1 MALQLKKWDVT
12 EHMDNEEFISEY
24 LKAAFES
31 GNIPEI
37 TRALSDVAR
46 ARNMTD
52 LAAKMGIT
60 RQGLYKTLSEN
71 GNPEFATIQKLIT
84 ALGLQMSIITPTKP
98 MGNGVQDLGVSS
110 KEEEVI
116 VRDDLG
122 FLSGLRSRRID
133 ERR

>member
-1 MALQLKKWDVT
+1 MALKLKKWDVT
-12 EHMDNEEFISEY
+12 EHMDNDEFISEY

-31 GNIPEI
+31 GDIPEI

-46 ARNMTD
+46 ARSMTG

-84 ALGLQMSIITPTKP
+84 ALGLQMSITTPAKAV
-98 MGNGVQDLGVSS
+98 GKRV
-110 KEEEVI
+110 
-116 VRDDLG
+116 
-122 FLSGLRSRRID
+122 
-133 ERR
+133 

>member
-1 MALQLKKWDVT
+1 MNLKLKKWDVT

-31 GNIPEI
+31 GNISEI
-37 TRALSDVAR
+37 TCALADVAR

-52 LAAKMGIT
+52 LAAQMGIS

-84 ALGLQMSIITPTKP
+84 ALGLQMSIITPAKP
-98 MGNGVQDLGVSS
+98 IS
-110 KEEEVI
+110 K
-116 VRDDLG
+116 RA
-122 FLSGLRSRRID
+122 
-133 ERR
+133 

>member
-1 MALQLKKWDVT
+1 MALKLKKWDVT
-12 EHMDNEEFISEY
+12 EHMDNEEYISEY

-31 GNIPEI
+31 GDISEI

-52 LAAKMGIT
+52 LAARMGIS

-84 ALGLQMSIITPTKP
+84 ALGLQMSIIAPTKSP
-98 MGNGVQDLGVSS
+98 RKRVHS
-110 KEEEVI
+110 KPI
-116 VRDDLG
+116 
-122 FLSGLRSRRID
+122 S
-133 ERR
+133 

>member
-1 MALQLKKWDVT
+1 MNLKLKKWDVT

-24 LKAAFES
+24 LKAAFAS

-37 TRALSDVAR
+37 TRALADVAR

-52 LAAKMGIT
+52 LAAKMGIS

-84 ALGLQMSIITPTKP
+84 ALGLQMSIITPAEP
-98 MGNGVQDLGVSS
+98 MS
-110 KEEEVI
+110 K
-116 VRDDLG
+116 RA
-122 FLSGLRSRRID
+122 
-133 ERR
+133 

>member
-1 MALQLKKWDVT
+1 MALKLKKWDVT
-12 EHMDNEEFISEY
+12 EHMENEEYISEY

-84 ALGLQMSIITPTKP
+84 ALGLQMSIITPVKP
-98 MGNGVQDLGVSS
+98 MS
-110 KEEEVI
+110 KPA
-116 VRDDLG
+116 
-122 FLSGLRSRRID
+122 
-133 ERR
+133 

>member
-1 MALQLKKWDVT
+1 MALKLKKWDVT

-24 LKAAFES
+24 LKAAFEN

-37 TRALSDVAR
+37 TRALADVAR

-52 LAAKMGIT
+52 LAAKMGIS

-84 ALGLQMSIITPTKP
+84 ALGLQMSIITSAKS
-98 MGNGVQDLGVSS
+98 MS
-110 KEEEVI
+110 K
-116 VRDDLG
+116 RA
-122 FLSGLRSRRID
+122 
-133 ERR
+133 